1 MELGREM
8 YSQNCFIKETL
19 MNLTDSRYKDFAL
32 VKEMLETADVI
43 RNFDFSQTANMA
55 KAIEQTG
62 AVFLTGEGS
71 SRIFPAKSFIYG
83 VLKRGLP
90 IAGATDGSFQGC
102 EYGLSRF
109 AVMGAS
115 NSGKTKELI
124 TLIKQLKAKGQKN
137 IFGVTA
143 NAGTPLQ
150 ELSDECVVLSCGKED
165 AVAATKSVVEQ
176 ALVYRSILCNLIKC
190 CECEANKTA
199 AADLSA
205 QIMTTEYDPAI
216 IEKAANA
223 RTIFFAGRNDGVAE
237 ELTLKTNEI
246 TRKQSDFL
254 EGTYALHG
262 VEEIMRE
269 NDVIFFVEPFE
280 SEFEKMQSIFE
291 KNVGCTVVALSTK
304 DTPFPTIKL
313 PELKGY
319 EKFFQL
325 MAGWNLLVQIGTA
338 EGINLDKPN
347 RARKIG
353 NEFIG

>member
-1 MELGREM
+1 
-8 YSQNCFIKETL
+8 
-19 MNLTDSRYKDFAL
+19 MNLTDPRYKDFAL
-32 VKEMLETADVI
+32 VKEMLETSNVI
-43 RNFDFSQTANMA
+43 RNFDFSQTADIA
-55 KAIEQTG
+55 KAIQETG
-62 AVFLTGEGS
+62 KVFLTGEGS

-83 VLKRGLP
+83 VLKRGLDL
-90 IAGATDGSFQGC
+90 AVATDGDFQAC
-102 EYGLSRF
+102 EYDLSKYV
-109 AVMGAS
+109 VMGAS

-124 TLIKQLKAKGQKN
+124 TLINKLKSEGHSK

-150 ELSDECVVLSCGKED
+150 EKSNQCIVLSCGKED

-176 ALVYRSILCNLIKC
+176 ALVYRSILCNLI
-190 CECEANKTA
+190 ECDCPDNKDK
-199 AADLSA
+199 AADFAEL
-205 QIMTTEYDPAI
+205 IMTTEYDPAI
-216 IEKAANA
+216 IDKAAKA

-262 VEEIMRE
+262 VEEIMTAD
-269 NDVIFFVEPFE
+269 DVVFFVEPFE

-304 DTPFPTIKL
+304 QTPFPTILL

-338 EGINLDKPN
+338 EGINLDKPT

-353 NEFIG
+353 NEFVG

>member
-1 MELGREM
+1 
-8 YSQNCFIKETL
+8 

-32 VKEMLETADVI
+32 VKEMLQTAEVI
-43 RNFDFSQTANMA
+43 RNFDFSQTAAMA
-55 KAIEQTG
+55 EAIQKVG

-90 IAGATDGSFQGC
+90 ISVATDGSFQAC
-102 EYGLSRF
+102 EYDLSRF
-109 AVMGAS
+109 VVMGAS

-124 TLIKQLKAKGQKN
+124 TLINKLKAEGHKN
-137 IFGVTA
+137 IYGVTA
-143 NAGTPLQ
+143 NANTPLQ
-150 ELSDECVVLSCGKED
+150 EKSDGCVVLSCGKED

-176 ALVYRSILCNLIKC
+176 ALVYRSILCNLLQGQKDNPC
-190 CECEANKTA
+190 LCPVNKGT
-199 AADLSA
+199 AADLA
-205 QIMTTEYDPAI
+205 TEIMTTEYDPAI

-262 VEEIMRE
+262 VEEIMTE
-269 NDVIFFVEPFE
+269 KDVIFFVEPFE
-280 SEFEKMQSIFE
+280 SEFEKMKTIFE
-291 KNVGCTVVALSTK
+291 KNVGCTVVAISTK

-319 EKFFQL
+319 CKFFQL

-338 EGINLDKPN
+338 EGINLDKPT

>member
-1 MELGREM
+1 
-8 YSQNCFIKETL
+8 

-32 VKEMLETADVI
+32 VKEMLQTADVI
-43 RNFDFSQTANMA
+43 RNFDFGQTAEFA
-55 KAIEQTG
+55 KVIEQTG

-90 IAGATDGSFQGC
+90 ISVATDGSFQAC
-102 EYGLSRF
+102 EYDLSRF

-124 TLIKQLKAKGQKN
+124 TLIKKLKSQGHNK

-150 ELSDECVVLSCGKED
+150 ELSNDCVVLSCGKED

-176 ALVYRSILCNLIKC
+176 ALVYRSVLCNLIKDNPANPC
-190 CECEANKTA
+190 LCPANKAA
-199 AADLSA
+199 AADLA
-205 QIMTTEYDPAI
+205 TQIMTTEYDPAI

-291 KNVGCTVVALSTK
+291 KNVGCTVVALSSK
-304 DTPFPTIKL
+304 DTPFPTIKI

-338 EGINLDKPN
+338 EGINLDKPT

-353 NEFIG
+353 NEFVG